1 MIPIIQAKLFS
12 LAVWSSR
19 IVPIED
25 EMNAVGSHM
34 LTKCKSLDGN
44 SWSAFSDAI
53 FRTSTKDCAVII
65 CIHDMYIMYSAQTI
79 FE

>member
-1 MIPIIQAKLFS
+1 MTPAIQVILFS
-12 LAVWSSR
+12 LGVWSSR

-25 EMNAVGSHM
+25 EMNEVGSHM

-44 SWSAFSDAI
+44 SWSAFSNAI
-53 FRTSTKDCAVII
+53 FRNSTKDYAVII